1 LIDTQLSS
9 GTKSGYKFTLSG
21 VTGTPAS
28 TYQAIATPLTVNQS
42 GVRYFCS
49 FADAV
54 VRYNPAAIATCDTT
68 SNPLQ

>member
-1 LIDTQLSS
+1 
-9 GTKSGYKFTLSG
+9 
-21 VTGTPAS
+21 
-28 TYQAIATPLTVNQS
+28 VNQS

-68 SNPLQ
+68 SLPLQ

>member
-9 GTKSGYKFTLSG
+9 GTKSGYSFAVSN

-28 TYQAIATPLTVNQS
+28 TYTFIATPLTVNQT

-54 VRYNPAAIATCDTT
+54 VRYNAALITTCDGTQT
-68 SNPLQ
+68 PLQ